1 MEETM
6 KLRHTRLFTALLIA
20 SALLLGSASLLM
32 ASSNTTDKSD
42 TSWRFHDI
50 VGIDFVKKNAVM
62 PKPENTL
69 IIDSRPKKAKYDK
82 GYIPTAINI
91 PGRKFDKMIDKL
103 PADKNTLLIFYCGGP
118 T

>member
-1 MEETM
+1 M
-6 KLRHTRLFTALLIA
+6 KLRHTRLLTTLIIA
-20 SALLLGSASLLM
+20 VALLLGSASLLAA
-32 ASSNTTDKSD
+32 ASTTADKGD

-50 VGIDFVKKNAVM
+50 VGVEFVKKNAVM
-62 PKPENTL
+62 PKPENVL
-69 IIDSRPKKAKYDK
+69 IIDSRPKRAKYDK

-91 PGRKFDKMIDKL
+91 PDRNFDKMIDKL